1 MKMNKKKYI
10 RPALRVIEFRE
21 SLMQTLPVGNSRER
35 TDSGDDDGGG
45 LSRRRYETDPEE
57 DNNFWGDDWEQH

>member
-1 MKMNKKKYI
+1 MKMNKKQYI

-21 SLMQTLPVGNSRER
+21 DLMQTLPVGNSRDW
-35 TDSGDDDGGG
+35 TDSSDEDGGG

-57 DNNFWGDDWEQH
+57 DDNFWSDDWEQH

>member
-1 MKMNKKKYI
+1 MNKKKYI

-21 SLMQTLPVGNSRER
+21 DLMQTLPVGNSRDW
-35 TDSGDDDGGG
+35 TDSGDEVGGG

-57 DNNFWGDDWEQH
+57 DDNFWSDDWEQH

>member
-1 MKMNKKKYI
+1 MNKKKYI

-21 SLMQTLPVGNSRER
+21 DLMQTLPVGNSRER
-35 TDSGDDDGGG
+35 TDSSDDDGGG

-57 DNNFWGDDWEQH
+57 DDNFWSDDWEQH